1 MIQTYRGIRF
11 VQMEVNDDDKKDRLR
26 FGMDEPDAWVRC
38 DDRTSMNMMCP
49 VVMATSPDW
58 DRTESEDDG
67 LRAYGVVDGAEDNVD
82 VWDGFYPAENLTFL
96 RKHSSDHNI
105 VTATNESFMVDEEP
119 WVDDH
124 TADDDGLH
132 FWMFNER
139 GDSTPGY
146 THGGWTIDYKEGI
159 KDCIREYD
167 GVCYT
172 WLPEDFE
179 PAPEPELCSPPTP
192 EAAPPTGWGD
202 RPTVGLVLTYKT
214 FTARLDMTVE
224 RPGDFTEAVKA
235 LVSTVKDIY
244 KGVSLW

>member
-11 VQMEVNDDDKKDRLR
+11 VPIITENEMPVFGDGKCCIEAHLDDGPCNK
-26 FGMDEPDAWVRC
+26 VI
-38 DDRTSMNMMCP
+38 
-49 VVMATSPDW
+49 ATSPDW

-67 LRAYGVVDGAEDNVD
+67 EDFRAWTFFDGTEDYYQPTGMMGGRPVSQLGD
-82 VWDGFYPAENLTFL
+82 TTL
-96 RKHSSDHNI
+96 NI
-105 VTATNESFMVDEEP
+105 FTYTPESFMVDEEP

-146 THGGWTIDYKEGI
+146 THGGWTIDYEEGI

-179 PAPEPELCSPPTP
+179 PAPEPAVTPPPTITDGSM
-192 EAAPPTGWGD
+192 PTEPIDWSVETTI
-202 RPTVGLVLTYKT
+202 RYKGCT
-214 FTARLDMTVE
+214 INLCIDSKQ
-224 RPGDFTEAVKA
+224 GDFTEAVRA